1 MQSIS
6 FAKEKPLSDFLH
18 QFVDWFN
25 SDPRH
30 YQIIFLSVFL
40 FYGIAGL
47 NWEVNTPNL
56 LLTFFTCFITQS
68 IFTAVTTQDYRSLK
82 SAAISALSLCLMLKT
97 NSPFVIVLA
106 SVLTISSKFIFRF
119 PFFPLGRSKG
129 AKHFF
134 NPTNFGIIVTILLT
148 HNAWISPGQWG
159 SNGLLVFSI
168 GLLGLVVLLRVKR
181 LDTAIAFL
189 FTFCSL
195 SFIRSVVV
203 LGWQPDF
210 FLHQFTSGTLL
221 LFSFF
226 MITDPVSTPS
236 HPYARIAWATL
247 VGLLA
252 FFLGTYEFVNGAP
265 LWALFFLSP
274 LTILLDK
281 IFVHSKFQWV

>member
-1 MQSIS
+1 MVQAISIQKPKVIPDVVQS
-6 FAKEKPLSDFLH
+6 FFN
-18 QFVDWFN
+18 WFN

-30 YQIIFLSVFL
+30 YQIIFLSIFL

-68 IFTAVTTQDYRSLK
+68 IFTAFTTNDYRSLK

-97 NSPFVIVLA
+97 NSPLVIVIA
-106 SVLTISSKFIFRF
+106 SVLTISSKFVLRF
-119 PFFPLGRSKG
+119 EK
-129 AKHFF
+129 KHFF
-134 NPTNFGIIVTILLT
+134 NPTNFGIIATILLT
-148 HNAWISPGQWG
+148 RNAWISPGQWG

-168 GLLGLVVLLRVKR
+168 GLLGLFVLLRVRR

-189 FTFCSL
+189 VTYCAL
-195 SFIRSVVV
+195 SFIRSVIV

-210 FLHQFTSGTLL
+210 FFHQFTSGTLL

-236 HPYARIAWATL
+236 HPQARIAWATL

-252 FFLGTYEFVNGAP
+252 FFLANYEFVNGAP

-281 IFVHSKFQWV
+281 IFIHSKFSWI